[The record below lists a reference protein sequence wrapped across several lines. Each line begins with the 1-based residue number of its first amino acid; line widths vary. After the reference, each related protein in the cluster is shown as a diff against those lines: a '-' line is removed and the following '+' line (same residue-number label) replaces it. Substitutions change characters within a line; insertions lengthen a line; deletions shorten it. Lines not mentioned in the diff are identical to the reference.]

1 LRALRL
7 LLASFAVKIFC
18 FASDGIKDF
27 NRKGRKERP
36 QRKPNFEHTRKMTT
50 LAARW
55 YIREFA
61 Y

>member
-1 LRALRL
+1 M
-7 LLASFAVKIFC
+7 
-18 FASDGIKDF
+18 KDF
-27 NRKGRKERP
+27 NRKVREERP
-36 QRKPNFEHTRKMTT
+36 QSSQRKPNFGHTRQMTT